1 MPKSL
6 TRKKFSDL
14 ISGQSY
20 SSKKRKLSTSKKDSL
35 SSPSTSGLVFDNLN
49 IDKGKD
55 REVPVDLTITTSE
68 QETAD
73 KKLEILHKQNKEILN
88 KIGKIVS
95 SINSLGAQLAKV
107 EDAIDEI
114 KDDLMSSTKLKV
126 DRGFVNVI
134 KVF

>member
-1 MPKSL
+1 MPKFL